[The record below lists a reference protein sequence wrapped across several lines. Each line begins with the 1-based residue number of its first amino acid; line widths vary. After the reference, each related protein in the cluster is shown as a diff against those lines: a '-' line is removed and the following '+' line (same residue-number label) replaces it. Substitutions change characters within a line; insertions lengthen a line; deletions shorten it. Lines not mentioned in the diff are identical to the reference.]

1 MNLIK
6 GALPFYCLSFFIS
19 LISVPLIK
27 RIGFRLKIY
36 ALENERTVHSGKI
49 VRIGGLA
56 IYCAFLV
63 GMSFFVRA
71 DRTINAIMIG
81 SIIIFITGIIDDIY
95 DIEAKYKFL
104 GQVLAAL
111 IVIFMGNIEIGSLNF
126 LTTLR
131 LSFLIP
137 VISFFISLF
146 WIVGVTNAVNL
157 IDGLDGLSCGIS
169 FIVLCTIGLLG
180 FFLGRRDITIMSLIL
195 TGGISGFLFY
205 NFHPASIFVGDCGAL
220 FLGYMIATLSLMGF
234 KTSTFITLG
243 FPIIILFIPLSD
255 TVLAIIR
262 RKIKG
267 QRISEADK
275 SHLHHV
281 LMFKIGLSH
290 RNTVLSLYLVTLLF
304 GLDAILVYFDEFLG
318 ILFLFLLSFLVWIFI
333 ELTGMINPKFH
344 PVIGLIRRIFGY
356 PKKREDAFFEANRLN
371 KDDNKL

>member
-6 GALPFYCLSFFIS
+6 GALPFYCLAFIIS
-19 LISVPLIK
+19 LISVPIIK
-27 RIGFRLKIY
+27 KIGFYLKIY
-36 ALENERTVHSGKI
+36 ALENARTVHSGKI

-56 IYCAFLV
+56 IYCSFLIAM
-63 GMSFFVRA
+63 GYFVRA
-71 DRTINAIMIG
+71 DRTINSIMIG
-81 SIIIFITGIIDDIY
+81 STIIFITGIIDDIY
-95 DIEAKYKFL
+95 DIKAKYKFL
-104 GQVLAAL
+104 GQIFAAL
-111 IVIFMGNIEIGSLNF
+111 IVIIFGNIEIGSLNF
-126 LTTLR
+126 LNNLN

-137 VISFFISLF
+137 FVSFFISLF

-180 FFLGRRDITIMSLIL
+180 FFLGRRDICIMSLIL

-255 TVLAIIR
+255 TILAIIR
-262 RKIKG
+262 RKLKG
-267 QRISEADK
+267 QKISEADK

-290 RNTVLSLYLVTLLF
+290 RNTVLSLYFVTLLF
-304 GLDAILVYFDEFLG
+304 GLDAVLIYFDEFLG
-318 ILFLFLLSFLVWIFI
+318 IIFLLLLSFFVWIFI

-344 PVIGLIRRIFGY
+344 PIIGLIRKITGH
-356 PKKREDAFFEANRLN
+356 PKKRKDSFFEANRL
-371 KDDNKL
+371 